1 MGKVHLAEEI
11 GCNFMEKDYFEVGK
25 TMRGKGLNIEEAVL
39 QKQKVCRWECNFCDC
54 VRNDE

>member
-1 MGKVHLAEEI
+1 MLCDQSGKGSSGEEI

-39 QKQKVCRWECNFCDC
+39 QKQKVWR
-54 VRNDE
+54 

>member
-39 QKQKVCRWECNFCDC
+39 QKQKVWR
-54 VRNDE
+54 